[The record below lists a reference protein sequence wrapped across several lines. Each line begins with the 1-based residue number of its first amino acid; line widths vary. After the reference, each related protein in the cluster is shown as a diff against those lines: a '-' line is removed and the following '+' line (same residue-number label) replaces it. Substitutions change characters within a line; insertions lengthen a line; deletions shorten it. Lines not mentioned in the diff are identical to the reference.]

1 MDDDELDLDPIEADE
16 LEDDDELEAVELED
30 DELEE
35 AAGGDPGWTHP
46 DAPNPYIP

>member
-1 MDDDELDLDPIEADE
+1 MDDEKQHDDADSEEELDSRELDE
-16 LEDDDELEAVELED
+16 

-35 AAGGDPGWTHP
+35 AAGGDPGTTHP